1 MNYISMDSSQDII
14 EHYGIKGMKWGLRS
28 RHSGLKD
35 RHTQYKKSK
44 KLYSQAVDALMTHG
58 EQYRNLAMGRQ
69 FDMNA
74 DKHLYKSEMYAH
86 LYKEKTDKAKKKGK
100 NIAKKTA
107 DKLKKR
113 SDDAYE
119 NYVVN
124 ATLANKYYDK
134 HNAGL

>member
-1 MNYISMDSSQDII
+1 MDSSQDII
-14 EHYGIKGMKWGLRS
+14 EHYGIKGMRWGIRS
-28 RHSGLKD
+28 RHSSLKD

-44 KLYSQAVDALMTHG
+44 KLYGQAVDVLMTRG
-58 EQYRNLAMGRQ
+58 ESYRNLAMGRQ

-86 LYKEKTDKAKKKGK
+86 LYKEKLDKMKKRGK
-100 NIAKKTA
+100 TLSKKTS
-107 DKLKKR
+107 DKLMKR
-113 SDDAYE
+113 SDDSYE
-119 NYVVN
+119 NYVIN